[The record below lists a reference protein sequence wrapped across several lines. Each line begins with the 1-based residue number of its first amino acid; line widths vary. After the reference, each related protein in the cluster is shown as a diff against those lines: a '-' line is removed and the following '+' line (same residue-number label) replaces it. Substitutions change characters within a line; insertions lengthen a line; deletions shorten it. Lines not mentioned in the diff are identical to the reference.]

1 MRIKEMTSLDK
12 TSPAAATA
20 KAGRAA
26 AEGRQRLSQSERAYQ
41 ELKRRILDNEMP
53 AGFQALE
60 QELAELLGMSRTPVR
75 EALIRLAKEGIVE
88 VRPRHGMRILPI
100 SVADMREIYE
110 ILTGLESTAAE
121 IVAER
126 GLDHDS
132 LGTLR
137 RAVEDMDS
145 ALADDDL
152 RAWAEADERFHN
164 LLVEFSGNERQ
175 RAAACLG
182 EHLSRPGPPR
192 AYGDAPPPAQAGGF
206 KQGPRGGGG
215 RDRAAG
221 RRGCAPSA
229 SPASPPRRR
238 HAGRTAGTARHH
250 PALASG
256 VGRRL
261 RRPSP
266 EPPCRSGRSA

>member
-164 LLVEFSGNERQ
+164 LLVEFSGNERL
-175 RAAACLG
+175 RAWVNTCRDQAHRARMATLRLRPKPVDSNKDHAAVVDAIERQDG
-182 EHLSRPGPPR
+182 E
-192 AYGDAPPPAQAGGF
+192 
-206 KQGPRGGGG
+206 
-215 RDRAAG
+215 AA
-221 RRGCAPSA
+221 RRLHHQH
-229 SPASPPRRR
+229 RRR
-238 HAGRTAGTARHH
+238 AGAMLVELLELHGITQ
-250 PALASG
+250 L
-256 VGRRL
+256 
-261 RRPSP
+261 
-266 EPPCRSGRSA
+266 